1 MIVTSLFLFPAE
13 AQRRRGFLLQPRR
26 PHRTRSYR
34 LWMRSPSAP
43 LRLCGRSFLCRHTNN
58 LPRSAFTLVEIA
70 LATLVLSLGL
80 LTLFGLGRLAMEN
93 AARAENDTRTALFA
107 DNIFSS
113 LRSVSEDLCATGG
126 PSAWAVFW
134 TGFSNGTIPL
144 PIPLPEATA
153 FSNPKNFSDQVL
165 GNGTWHT
172 NFFYARPDIHGPS
185 TNAIPEWGVRFAI
198 EVELTND
205 FVAVSGITNQ
215 AHVTLHVAPGAYGTI
230 SESRTFFTL
239 FTEHGTLP

>member
-1 MIVTSLFLFPAE
+1 
-13 AQRRRGFLLQPRR
+13 
-26 PHRTRSYR
+26 
-34 LWMRSPSAP
+34 MRSPSAP
-43 LRLCGRSFLCRHTNN
+43 LRLCGRSFLCCRSNHPN
-58 LPRSAFTLVEIA
+58 PRSAFTLVEIA

-93 AARAENDTRTALFA
+93 AARAENETRTALFA

-153 FSNPKNFSDQVL
+153 FSNPKNFSDQVW
-165 GNGTWHT
+165 GNGSWCT

-185 TNAIPEWGVRFAI
+185 TNAPISEWGVRFAL

-205 FVAVSGITNQ
+205 FVAVPGTTNQ
-215 AHVTLHVAPGAYGTI
+215 ARVTLHVAPGAYGTI